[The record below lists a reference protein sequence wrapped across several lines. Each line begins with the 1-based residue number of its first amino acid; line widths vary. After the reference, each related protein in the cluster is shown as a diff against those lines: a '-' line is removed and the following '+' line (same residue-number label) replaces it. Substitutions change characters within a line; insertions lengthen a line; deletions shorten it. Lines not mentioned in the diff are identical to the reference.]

1 MRETTVVRTLFGGLL
16 AGALLVAP
24 GVAKAEPTAAE
35 IAVAR
40 KLFADAN
47 ALEKEKRWTDAEAK
61 LREALSV
68 KETPG
73 LRYHLG
79 FCLENQ
85 GKLVEALVEYDR
97 ADEMLRLGTKAPDVA
112 ELVGP
117 AREGVK
123 KRAAKLTLKLE
134 PKVDGASIELD
145 GHPVKDVLLDQSMP
159 QNPGRHV
166 ITATADGRQAFRRE
180 LKLDETEIASVVISL
195 PELGKTGAV
204 EPKAAPTQT
213 SVSGSSPPDAGAS
226 GAGGGSARTYVL
238 VGEGAF
244 TVIALGAG
252 VFFTLKKGSDQD
264 DIDAAQGELDK
275 LGGGS
280 SSSCNP
286 PAAGAV
292 DACSRLSDAVSSRDD
307 HGKLATIG
315 FIGAGVG
322 AAATLATFLLWKPE
336 QKDAASFRLAPFAGV
351 GNAGL
356 AAFGRF

>member
-1 MRETTVVRTLFGGLL
+1 MRKVTVARTLFGGLL
-16 AGALLVAP
+16 VGALLVAP

-47 ALEKEKRWTDAEAK
+47 ALENEKRWPDAEEK
-61 LREALSV
+61 LRKALSV

-134 PKVDGASIELD
+134 PKVEGASIELD
-145 GHPVKDVLLDQSMP
+145 GHPVKDVLLDQPLP

-166 ITATADGRQAFRRE
+166 ITATAQGRQPFRRE

-195 PELGKTGAV
+195 PELSKTTDVA
-204 EPKAAPTQT
+204 PKADPAPVHDEST
-213 SVSGSSPPDAGAS
+213 PDSGAS
-226 GAGGGSARTYVL
+226 GGGGSARTYVL
-238 VGEGAF
+238 IGEGAF
-244 TVIALGAG
+244 TAIALGAG
-252 VFFTLKKGSDQD
+252 VFFTLKKGGDQD
-264 DIDAAQGELDK
+264 DIDAAQSDLDK

-280 SSSCNP
+280 ASSCNP
-286 PAAGAV
+286 PAAGAA

-315 FIGAGVG
+315 FIGVGVG
-322 AAATLATFLLWKPE
+322 AAATIATFLLWKPE
-336 QKDAASFRLAPFAGV
+336 QKSAASLRLTPFAGA